1 MLKRFVSY
9 YKPYKVMFTLDML
22 ASLFIAL
29 IAMGYPILTHS
40 LLSDIIPNEALG
52 DKRLT
57 FILIFTG
64 VLLLCYIVRSMLKY
78 FVQYYGHVVG
88 VNMQADM
95 RRDMFKKLQRLP
107 FSYYDEH
114 ETGKIMSRMIN
125 DLQDVSELA
134 HHGPENF
141 FISGVTILLSVIYL
155 FTINW
160 IFTLVIICV
169 VPFLILI
176 TYMLRKKMNLAFTN
190 MRKAIATVNADV
202 ESSITGVRVTKAF
215 CNSEIEYDKFDKGNK
230 KFVKERAIAYKRMGE
245 FLGSTTFVTD
255 VFNVIILLAGGILYF
270 NKQIDLADFT
280 AFVISVNLF
289 INPLTQV
296 INFFEQFQNGVT
308 GFKRFTEIMDEPEEM
323 VDSDAIDIENVNGTI
338 EFKNVSF
345 EYNNTDI
352 LDDDDTLTN
361 NKAVLKDV
369 SFKIEAGKKI
379 ALVGPSGGGKTT
391 ICHLIPN
398 FYKINEGS
406 ISIDGTDIN
415 HITLN
420 SLRNSIG
427 IVQQDVFLFGGSI
440 KDNILYGN
448 PSATDSEVVEAAKK
462 ANIHEYIMSLEN
474 GYETRIGERGVRLSG
489 GQKQRIAIAR
499 VFLKNPAIL
508 ILDEATSALDNA
520 TELMIQESLDKLS
533 EGRTNIVVAHRLST
547 IKNADEILVV
557 MDGMIVEHGSHDA
570 LIKQDGEYKKLYEA
584 QFNR

>member
-9 YKPYKVMFTLDML
+9 YKPYKFMFAMDML

-40 LLSDIIPNEALG
+40 LLSDIIPNPDILN
-52 DKRLT
+52 DRKIM
-57 FILIFTG
+57 FIIIFTAS
-64 VLLLCYIVRSMLKY
+64 LLLCYVIRSFLKY

-88 VNMQADM
+88 VHMQADM

-160 IFTLVIICV
+160 VFTLFIICT
-169 VPFLILI
+169 VPFLLI
-176 TYMLRKKMNLAFTN
+176 ISYFLRRRMNKSFTA
-190 MRKAIATVNADV
+190 MRQAIAGVNANV
-202 ESSITGVRVTKAF
+202 ESSITGIRVTKAF
-215 CNSEIEYDKFDKGNK
+215 CNSDVEYEKFDKGNK
-230 KFVKERAIAYKRMGE
+230 HFVKERAGAYKSMGL

-255 VFNVIILLAGGILYF
+255 VFNVVILLVGGLLTL
-270 NKQIDLADFT
+270 KGSLSVADFT

-296 INFFEQFQNGVT
+296 INFIEQFQNGVT
-308 GFKRFTEIMDEPEEM
+308 GFRRFTEIMDEPEEM
-323 VDSDAIDIENVNGTI
+323 VDSDAIDIKDIKGDI

-352 LDDDDTLTN
+352 LDDEEFIN
-361 NKAVLKDV
+361 NKAVLKNV
-369 SFKIEAGKKI
+369 SFKIEAGRKI

-398 FYKINEGS
+398 FYRINEGS
-406 ISIDGTDIN
+406 IKIDDIDIN
-415 HITLN
+415 HITLD
-420 SLRNSIG
+420 SLRSNIG
-427 IVQQDVFLFGGSI
+427 IVQQDVFLFNGSL

-448 PSATDSEVVEAAKK
+448 PSASDEEVIEAAKK
-462 ANIHEYIMSLEN
+462 ANIHDYIMSLDN

-499 VFLKNPAIL
+499 VFLKNPSIL

-557 MDGMIVEHGSHDA
+557 MDGMIVERGSHEE
-570 LIKQDGEYKKLYEA
+570 LIKQNGEYKKLYEA

>member
-57 FILIFTG
+57 FILVFTG

-160 IFTLVIICV
+160 VFTLVIICV

-323 VDSDAIDIENVNGTI
+323 VDSDAIDIENVQGNI

-345 EYNNTDI
+345 EYNNTDF
-352 LDDDDTLTN
+352 LDDDTLTN
-361 NKAVLKDV
+361 NKAVLNDV

-406 ISIDGTDIN
+406 ISIDGIDIN

-420 SLRNSIG
+420 SLRNNIG

-440 KDNILYGN
+440 KDNILYGK